1 MGKTLTK
8 LENQKK
14 ERNTSDYIKTG
25 TFCMAQV
32 PINKRLT
39 KTGNAD
45 DGWELVSI
53 L

>member
-14 ERNTSDYIKTG
+14 RNTSDYIKTG
-25 TFCMAQV
+25 TFCMAQG
-32 PINKRLT
+32 PINKRFT
-39 KTGNAD
+39 KTGNVD